1 MLLDEKG
8 KAWGGQCVLGWGGWH
23 GGGHCPPLPWGAIYS
38 WMGGMPTQLIGRGG
52 HAMQVRMEPG
62 PTEPV
67 CVYRLS
73 SAQPSVCRSE
83 MVQAMPC
90 ISVAEGQI
98 SAVRL
103 NQDLIHCGHRLNFD
117 INNEAAEV
125 ALEHK
130 LYSLLILTNQ
140 LKIRTETQ
148 IENCVTIHTLSN
160 VVWNKLYDVVDLRR
174 TVAWPAVL

>member
-1 MLLDEKG
+1 MAACPHNLLEGGGIVPPAMGGNILLD
-8 KAWGGQCVLGWGGWH
+8 GGA
-23 GGGHCPPLPWGAIYS
+23 CPPNLLEG
-38 WMGGMPTQLIGRGG
+38 GG

-73 SAQPSVCRSE
+73 SAQPLVCRSE

-103 NQDLIHCGHRLNFD
+103 N
-117 INNEAAEV
+117 
-125 ALEHK
+125 
-130 LYSLLILTNQ
+130 
-140 LKIRTETQ
+140 
-148 IENCVTIHTLSN
+148 
-160 VVWNKLYDVVDLRR
+160 
-174 TVAWPAVL
+174 